1 MALKKT
7 EPLWGTLVFNPPAG
21 FGSVRRPRSGRRGV
35 SRVDARW
42 SRALPAHCMALASVH
57 QPARVLT
64 FRSPRG
70 QNYHPPRV
78 PDEDA
83 GAQRNKL
90 AQGPGVR
97 SRVNLWFGGERS
109 VRTLGGSWQ
118 PREKSP
124 PELVRGPCPQE
135 TLPNSSALLLTTWC
149 FDCGF
154 LILCLI
160 TDCVHF
166 PLLPCVLWK
175 SLLRVCLYLRSSVP
189 SPHHPVPLLFPPPPF
204 FPFLPEF
211 LEITDSVSHLNFP
224 SLY

>member
-7 EPLWGTLVFNPPAG
+7 EPSWGTLVFNPPAG
-21 FGSVRRPRSGRRGV
+21 FGSVRRPRSGRRGL
-35 SRVDARW
+35 SRVDAHW
-42 SRALPAHCMALASVH
+42 SRALSAHCMALASVH

-97 SRVNLWFGGERS
+97 SRVSLWFGGERS

-118 PREKSP
+118 PREKLP

-135 TLPNSSALLLTTWC
+135 SVKLQCIALDHLMLW
-149 FDCGF
+149 
-154 LILCLI
+154 LWILDSLI
-160 TDCVHF
+160 TDCVCF
-166 PLLPCVLWK
+166 PPLPCVLWK

-189 SPHHPVPLLFPPPPF
+189 SPHHPVPLLFPPPPS

-211 LEITDSVSHLNFP
+211 LEITDSVSHLKFP

>member
-21 FGSVRRPRSGRRGV
+21 FGSVRHPRSVRGGV

-42 SRALPAHCMALASVH
+42 SRALSAHRMALASVH

-64 FRSPRG
+64 FRSPWG
-70 QNYHPPRV
+70 QNYHPPHV

-97 SRVNLWFGGERS
+97 SQVSLWFGGERS
-109 VRTLGGSWQ
+109 VCRLGGSWQ
-118 PREKSP
+118 PREKPS

-135 TLPNSSALLLTTWC
+135 FLPHSGTVLLTA
-149 FDCGF
+149 
-154 LILCLI
+154 
-160 TDCVHF
+160 
-166 PLLPCVLWK
+166 
-175 SLLRVCLYLRSSVP
+175 
-189 SPHHPVPLLFPPPPF
+189 
-204 FPFLPEF
+204 
-211 LEITDSVSHLNFP
+211 
-224 SLY
+224 